1 MSSVKETY
9 LVSKESADEE
19 EGGDGAGEGGEREG
33 GGGAWTQYRGGD
45 YYEFTAKA
53 PSIRLDFVIQSWRNR
68 KFVGHVLHL
77 WAFAYRFPPHFS
89 LVFW

>member
-1 MSSVKETY
+1 MNSVKETY

-19 EGGDGAGEGGEREG
+19 EGGDGAGEGGGREG
-33 GGGAWTQYRGGD
+33 GGGGGGGGREGGEGGTQYRGGD

-68 KFVGHVLHL
+68 
-77 WAFAYRFPPHFS
+77 
-89 LVFW
+89 